1 MSASNAIRETVL
13 GPSSLIDL
21 ALPTGLDAAAIL
33 AFQMQEGL
41 TGQEAIQLA
50 ATVIGE
56 ANQQLNSDWGS
67 LVYFTEMNYAMYR
80 TDNNASRE
88 QTRRSAEFTVP
99 KGRRADTLG
108 HMLPMWDYDDAVQWS
123 RQYLERVSRQKVTF
137 DLETVRDAWIDRVD
151 YDIIR
156 RMFVNTEDAIS
167 ASGYSVG
174 WAIGTG
180 TNVNYIPP
188 EYRGN
193 KFTSSHTHF
202 KRVNAALSAANAL
215 STLETLA
222 GELSHHGHLD
232 RKVALVS
239 SADLDTYFAM
249 DATKFV
255 TKMPIEFTL
264 VGGASSVLMQQ
275 GQGVTGLPGE
285 VFGYVNSKYGVI
297 ELRSHARVPT
307 GYQGVFKAYGTNN
320 SRNPVAVRIEPTK
333 GFGLTVDPIISRSL
347 TPALDHVEFHAS
359 HGVGVNDRT
368 AGAVA
373 QIASGA
379 TTYTNPSIS

>member
-1 MSASNAIRETVL
+1 MTQIRETVL
-13 GPSSLIDL
+13 GPASLIDL
-21 ALPTGLDAAAIL
+21 ALPTGVDAAAVL

-56 ANQQLNSDWGS
+56 ANQQLNADWGS

-80 TDNNASRE
+80 IDNNSSRE
-88 QTRRSAEFTVP
+88 QTRRAAEFSAP
-99 KGRRADTLG
+99 KGRRAETIG
-108 HMLPMWDYDDAVQWS
+108 HMLPMWDYDDAVEWS
-123 RQYLERVSRQKVTF
+123 RQYLERASRQKVTF
-137 DLETVRDAWIDRVD
+137 DLEAVRDAWIDRVD

-156 RMFVNTEDAIS
+156 RMFVNTEDAIGS
-167 ASGYSVG
+167 AGYSVG

-180 TNVNYIPP
+180 TSVNYIPP

-202 KRVNAALSAANAL
+202 KRVNAALSSTNAL

-232 RKVALVS
+232 RKIALVS
-239 SADLDTYFAM
+239 ASDLDTYFAM

-255 TKMPIEFTL
+255 TKMPVEFTL
-264 VGGASSVLMQQ
+264 VGGASSVLVQQ

-285 VFGYVNSKYGVI
+285 VFGYVNSKYGLI

-307 GYQGVFKAYGTNN
+307 GYLGVFKSYGVNN
-320 SRNPVAVRIEPTK
+320 SRNPVAVRIEPAK

-347 TPALDHVEFHAS
+347 SPALDHVEFHAS

-368 AGAVA
+368 VGAVGY
-373 QIASGA
+373 IASGA
-379 TTYTNPSIS
+379 STYANPTIS